1 MIHINLMTKV
11 STPETIER
19 LQNAKSGAFKLII
32 FHLKNENKL
41 QEKLIGAYSA
51 YCNFMECRLNKFI

>member
-1 MIHINLMTKV
+1 MIHINLITKI

-19 LQNAKSGAFKLII
+19 LQNAKMGALKLVV

-41 QEKLIGAYSA
+41 QEKLIRGYRE
-51 YCNFMECRLNKFI
+51 YFNFMERRLNKFI